1 MKSDENVSGQWIETV
16 SGIKIEFLNP
26 RPEQIKITDIA
37 HALSNNCRFT
47 GQCRKFYSVAEH
59 SWHVARML
67 EGTPLEVQLAGLLH
81 DASEAY
87 LADIATPV
95 KRELPE
101 YKVIEDNLM
110 VAIAKKYNFEW
121 PMHPAVKYADLMALS
136 NEAHHLLP
144 SRGNEWDTWR
154 QVKRPPIIDS
164 YRPIGMVPDTARQVF
179 LDRFYELSIAI
190 REKNNNYE
198 LSRIDGSPAWDR

>member
-1 MKSDENVSGQWIETV
+1 MKSDENKSGQWIETV
-16 SGIKIEFLNP
+16 SGVRIEFLDP
-26 RPEQIKITDIA
+26 KPSQIQIKDIA

-47 GQCRKFYSVAEH
+47 GQCSKFYSVAEH

-67 EGTPLEVQLAGLLH
+67 EGTPLEVQLGGLLH

-110 VAIAKKYNFEW
+110 TAIAKRYNFEW
-121 PMHPAVKYADLMALS
+121 PMHPAIKHADLMALS
-136 NEAHHLLP
+136 NEAYHLLP
-144 SRGNEWDTWR
+144 SRGNDWDTWR
-154 QVKRPPIIDS
+154 QVKRPPIIDA

-179 LDRFYELSIAI
+179 MDKFFELSMAI
-190 REKNNNYE
+190 REKYNNE
-198 LSRIDGSPAWDR
+198 SVGIS

>member
-1 MKSDENVSGQWIETV
+1 MKSDANVSGPNPWIETV
-16 SGIKIEFLNP
+16 SGIKIEFLDP
-26 RPEQIKITDIA
+26 KPGQIQIKDIA

-67 EGTPLEVQLAGLLH
+67 EGTPLDVQLAGLLH

-95 KRELPE
+95 KKLLSE
-101 YKVIEDNLM
+101 YQEIENNLM
-110 VAIAKKYNFEW
+110 IAIAKRYNFEW
-121 PMHPAVKYADLMALS
+121 PMHPAVKQCDLMALS
-136 NEAHHLLP
+136 IEAHHLLP
-144 SRGNEWDTWR
+144 SRGNDWDTWKV
-154 QVKRPPIIDS
+154 VKRPPIVDA
-164 YRPIGMVPDTARQVF
+164 YRPIGMNPETAMQVF
-179 LDRFYELSIAI
+179 LDKFFELSIKI

-198 LSRIDGSPAWDR
+198 LSGTVGSPA